1 MNRLQISAFPA
12 SSVLKCITDHK
23 NLDPPRYTSNNIEA
37 LLYSIIW
44 CKVSK
49 EYKTSVMEGVDPD
62 TLLEWL
68 QTGVGDERDIQ
79 LMALEQLCMLLL
91 MSDNIDQCFESCPPR
106 TFLPA
111 LCKIFLDE
119 TATENVLEVTA
130 RAITYYLDVSNEC
143 TRRITQVDGAVKAIC
158 NRLAVAEMSDRT
170 SKDLAEQCVKL
181 LEHICQ
187 RETSAVYDAG
197 GLQCM
202 LTLVRQHGQYVHKDT
217 VHSAMSV
224 ITRLCSKMEPNDST
238 IPECSASLG
247 ALLEHD
253 DSKVSECALR
263 CFAALTDR
271 FIRKF
276 IDPVEMVQH
285 GNLVEHLLNSLIPT
299 HLIRVAYGASPSHV
313 RNANSV
319 ESSDSLISP
328 LGFGLN
334 RPASF
339 TSIVISLLSNLCR
352 GSSTVT
358 EQIISS
364 PVLFCALKSILM
376 SKDER
381 CIMDALRLCDL
392 LMVLLCEGRS
402 ALPKNMGSSLA
413 IRNETGPNS
422 FDRSHRHLIDA
433 IRQRDTDAL
442 IDAVESGQVDANFAD
457 DVGQTLLNWSSAF
470 GTLEMV
476 TYLCDKGAD
485 VNKGQRS
492 SSLHYAACFGR
503 SDIVKILL
511 KYGANPDLRDEE
523 GKTALDKARERNEE
537 EHQLIACILESPSAY
552 MQRVDEEKEMKEKSD
567 VAKQTASEKIDPA
580 IVRRLLEQL
589 LPVLCDIYQRSL
601 SASIHRSSLSLLR
614 RTIHHISSESMESMV
629 TNDNSGVDV
638 SIDICFSRGQRLAE
652 NLVSV
657 LMMGLEHE
665 DDTESHE
672 NVLQIIKSL
681 FMKNRDFWLEQ
692 LVRVGIFEKVE
703 AIANQPVTAIKV
715 MDNLLAKADEVLQG
729 ESSDVTNKQQL
740 TTNPSKSCSD
750 KSKTPSTVISS
761 IKEKND
767 HTAVSVY
774 INDDDSHDAQITS
787 SADANAMTPL
797 PTLELSE
804 TNSVTEV
811 TCKHNIGIDLSSA
824 GDDQWEIVQDK
835 SYRWKDWRL
844 IKSRDSFFIWCDAV
858 AVEFSDGSNGW
869 FRFML
874 DGHLST
880 MYSGSPEAGSDNA
893 ETRGEFLDKLTKAR
907 NAVPPGSLLHSIFS
921 IPDASKTIE
930 VGSWV
935 LTSPKI
941 DELTITNRDGNQQR
955 LIIVEDLPGFVFES
969 NRQTKHCFQ
978 AERTLGLD
986 FVTGWTARGE
996 GRNLC
1001 FRAETQKAKLREMAK
1016 EIWNNYLKEAQSKPR
1031 DALVELQKAS
1041 FTIKEICQRKNGRL
1055 PRHMLSEL
1063 EAALKCMRSSVV
1075 NDRLLSAFELSISG
1089 IVDALLAFL
1098 KFVQKDTD
1106 CEIAVIFRTV
1116 FVDQRS
1122 LSALV
1127 RKMVSILDAIEKFPQ
1142 YLYDTPGGSSFGL
1155 QLLNRRI
1162 KLKLEQFNP
1171 NTLSQMQLL
1180 NRSGRTMKIEPLSTV
1195 KQLKCYILRMVAKQW
1210 YDQGRETFHFV
1221 EEIRNA
1227 KKHGTKISFTYTSDF
1242 DDRGIIYW
1250 LGTNGKTTE
1259 WTNPAS
1265 VHVVFVTSSEGE
1277 RLPYGQHED
1286 ILSRDALNCHTSDD
1300 KNAYFTIDLGV
1311 YFYPNTYTLRHAR
1324 GYGRSAL
1331 RNWLLQASHNG
1342 QIWDVLVVH
1351 ENDTSLNYPGST
1363 ATWPVVCSEGKG
1375 PYRYIRIAQNGKNA
1389 SNQNHYLSL
1398 SGFEIYGDIVDVVV
1412 DDFNMLEEKPSVN
1425 NRRSKKCISSTKEIS
1440 MKENSTSEAPL
1451 ASTTADVRIATSR
1464 NDASVVYLPGG
1475 QTNNKVIS
1483 GVVGS
1488 DLMLSATNVIKNRT
1502 FRCRRGS
1509 RLLAA
1514 NIAGRGVRVANVP
1527 DAMVCPVGS
1536 RVVRGPDWKWDN
1548 QGSNMEGT
1556 IISIIDNGWVDVQW
1570 DDCTS
1575 NSYRFGADGKYDIE
1589 LKSVEWTPGL
1599 LRGFRIV
1606 GARRESHAAVTL
1618 SSTDSNQVPPG
1629 FARQLPPVPRGFMD
1643 YSPTRTSRKAK
1654 PGGTSFSQ
1662 YHQSVGSRN
1671 NAEIGGFDRSI
1682 FVSCIHCGSQEHHA
1696 EDCVNALDCSN
1707 SQKSKINAEKS
1718 ESNPDAKVITT
1729 NQLSSTIAQ
1738 KSMST
1743 TNLFDGSEAE
1753 KRASVASTNQ
1763 AASAESLQ
1771 HQTPSLENLLA
1782 RSKIF
1787 DDHIPEVISDDI
1799 LPIESQHTVGFS
1811 TVGNKD
1817 QESVSPN
1824 NYSGLGT
1831 SFENFDGAVTAI
1843 EETHDGNVSLKT
1855 STYVSGS
1862 QSVLLDEDRETFGRT
1877 QVIKQRNT
1885 CSYPQNSVKSI
1896 VQNNAVPVNN
1906 NIRSLEEANARNL
1919 ANLSVS
1925 APNLVVLR
1933 QLQQSRAVPNTDEVC
1948 SDDDLVRNILQDLA
1962 NDPLRLR
1969 NLRRFALAG
1978 SGSAMINESDN
1989 VDEVRGRGV
1998 DESFGALT
2006 HDIIRR
2012 NAQMSNEVNDRI
2024 DAVTPIVDSESNETR
2039 QEGGWKQRKDLSSI
2053 RGNTLPLESVKISLV
2068 PMMLQ
2073 SFNAGRRII
2082 TEEGHHEAVTGEISI
2097 GDSAVFY
2104 STDHKASSSS
2114 CSRKQ
2119 FSEEDVSDKIEASM
2133 EAVGSNHLDGSQKAS
2148 SKSSFGT
2155 GFRPTSGTQSAACA
2169 RRNMQINGSSFR
2181 SRLGSYADVLRTV
2194 VMQQIIDSSGSL
2206 NGLELEEI
2214 EDDMYDDEMQDEGNE
2229 DDCDEEYGNGLSV
2242 EALAQAAAALRR
2254 QSSGTSNGSS
2264 GELKL
2269 NWKQIVMGEAGRL
2282 IGDRSLRVSTS
2293 PSENKQS
2300 REGRNRNWDDEFVLK
2315 HQLPALIP
2323 AFDPRPGRTNVN
2335 QTQDVELP
2343 QDINESQNEAGSPSA
2358 CSVLHSEEKK
2368 PELRL
2373 YLQGPNLANISNVTV
2388 ELDDDDRSIFFYL
2401 QQLVQSVEWGQKNE
2415 RIRRVWEPTYTLI
2428 YGDARDNNE
2437 LPQTVNKKV
2446 AEMNSIPEN
2455 VARTLVV
2462 LSSLYQIATNLMEY
2476 EIMTDIFISEKLTQ
2490 KLMQEL
2496 ADPLIVS
2503 ARALP
2508 SWCDELIFKYPCLF
2522 SVETRNN
2529 YFRATAFGTSRSIVW
2544 LQTRHDQMLEQSRG
2558 AIGTGTVSN
2567 LAGTRREDHYP
2578 EFRIGRIKHERIKVP
2593 RNDEQLF
2600 EYAIRLLEFH
2610 ASRKAVLEVEYID
2623 EEGTGLGPTLE
2634 FYALMG
2640 AEFQRKGL
2648 AMWICDDADT
2658 DQTQELD
2665 LGEGMKP
2672 PGYYVRRSGGLFPAA
2687 LPVSS
2692 VENSRVSKLFRIFGI
2707 FLAKVLQDGRLVD
2720 LPLSQPFL
2728 KMITNSQLT
2737 EEKMPDL
2744 SGVLTLDDL
2753 EEVFPDKGRILKELA
2768 RYVEEKRSTESDH
2781 RFDRNTRQQQIQQLK
2796 LSINGSECRVED
2808 LALTFCVNPS
2818 STVFSY
2824 KQMELIK
2831 NGANIDVTA
2840 DNVELYVAACTNF
2853 YLNSGILN
2861 QLKAFREGF
2870 DLVFPLRNLR
2880 MFIPRE
2886 LQTLLSGDQCP
2897 EWTREDVINFTEPK
2911 LGYTKESPGFLRFV
2925 DVLVEMNASERKSF
2939 LQFTTGCSSLPPGGL
2954 ANLHPRLTIVRKVD
2968 SGDGSYPSVNTCVH
2982 YLKLPDY
2989 SSAKILRERLL
3000 TATNEKGEAMLSCLK
3015 YSILETCCFHIVE
3028 KDFF

>member
-1 MNRLQISAFPA
+1 
-12 SSVLKCITDHK
+12 
-23 NLDPPRYTSNNIEA
+23 
-37 LLYSIIW
+37 
-44 CKVSK
+44 
-49 EYKTSVMEGVDPD
+49 MEGVDPD

-181 LEHICQ
+181 LEHVCQ

-202 LTLVRQHGQYVHKDT
+202 LSLVRQHGQYVHKDT
-217 VHSAMSV
+217 IHSAMSV

-238 IPECSASLG
+238 MPECSANLG

-253 DSKVSECALR
+253 DPKVSECALR

-276 IDPVEMVQH
+276 MDPVEMVRH
-285 GNLVEHLLNSLIPT
+285 GNLVQHLLNSL
-299 HLIRVAYGASPSHV
+299 VPSHLTAGV
-313 RNANSV
+313 CTASLSHMRNANSV
-319 ESSDSLISP
+319 GSSDLMASSLA
-328 LGFGLN
+328 FGLN

-339 TSIVISLLSNLCR
+339 TSVVISLLSNLCR
-352 GSSTVT
+352 GSSIVT
-358 EQIISS
+358 EQVVSS
-364 PVLFCALKSILM
+364 PLLFCALKTVLT
-376 SKDER
+376 SKDEH
-381 CIMDALRLCDL
+381 CIMDALRFCDL
-392 LMVLLCEGRS
+392 LMVILCEGRT
-402 ALPKNMGSSLA
+402 ALPKSMGSTVIS
-413 IRNETGPNS
+413 RNETGPNS
-422 FDRSHRHLIDA
+422 LDRSHRHLIDA

-442 IDAVESGQVDANFAD
+442 IDAIESGQVDANFTD

-470 GTLEMV
+470 GTAEMV

-523 GKTALDKARERNEE
+523 GKTALDKAHERSEE
-537 EHQLIACILESPSAY
+537 EHQIVANILESPSAY
-552 MQRVDEEKEMKEKSD
+552 MQGVNEEKIMKGKTD
-567 VAKQTASEKIDPA
+567 VARETSSEKIDHA
-580 IVRRLLEQL
+580 IVRQLLEQL
-589 LPVLCDIYQRSL
+589 LPVLCDVYQRSL
-601 SASIHRSSLSLLR
+601 GASVHRSSLSLLCK
-614 RTIHHISSESMESMV
+614 TVHHISAESMEWMV
-629 TNDNSGVDV
+629 TNDSSGIDI
-638 SIDICFSRGQRLAE
+638 SNDICFSRGQRLAE

-657 LMMGLEHE
+657 LMIGLEHE

-681 FMKNRDFWLEQ
+681 FMKNTDFWLEQ

-703 AIANQPVTAIKV
+703 AIANQPVTPVKGGAVTTMVIDESGHTSNSLPVAV
-715 MDNLLAKADEVLQG
+715 MDNMFVKVDEVSQG
-729 ESSDVTNKQQL
+729 ESSDVKNRQHL
-740 TTNPSKSCSD
+740 TTNSSKSFNGENTTS
-750 KSKTPSTVISS
+750 STVISS

-767 HTAVSVY
+767 HTMVNVPVH
-774 INDDDSHDAQITS
+774 DDDSHNTSVTPLESINFVTS
-787 SADANAMTPL
+787 STVEA
-797 PTLELSE
+797 SE
-804 TNSVTEV
+804 TVTPV
-811 TCKHNIGIDLSSA
+811 TCKYNIGTDLSSA
-824 GDDQWEIVQDK
+824 IDDQWEIVQGK
-835 SYRWKDWRL
+835 SYRWKDWRM

-874 DGHLST
+874 DGQLST
-880 MYSGSPEAGSDNA
+880 MYSSGSPEAGSDNA

-921 IPDASKTIE
+921 VPDSIKMIE
-930 VGSWV
+930 IGSWI
-935 LTSPKI
+935 LASPKVN
-941 DELTITNRDGNQQR
+941 ELTITNRDGNQQR
-955 LIIVEDLPGFVFES
+955 LIIVEDLPGFIFES
-969 NRQTKHCFQ
+969 NRQTRHCFQ

-986 FVTGWTARGE
+986 FVTGWAARGG
-996 GRNLC
+996 GRRLR
-1001 FRAETQKAKLREMAK
+1001 FRAETQKAKLQEMAK
-1016 EIWNNYLKEAQSKPR
+1016 EIWDNYLKEAQSKPR
-1031 DALVELQKAS
+1031 EALVELQKAS
-1041 FTIKEICQRKNGRL
+1041 STIKEICQRKISRL
-1055 PRHMLSEL
+1055 PEHMLSEL
-1063 EAALKCMRSSVV
+1063 EMALKCIHSSVI
-1075 NDRLLSAFELSISG
+1075 NDRLLSTFELSISG
-1089 IVDALLAFL
+1089 IVNALLAFL
-1098 KFVQKDTD
+1098 KFVQRNTD
-1106 CEIAVIFRTV
+1106 CEIAVIFRRV

-1127 RKMVSILDAIEKFPQ
+1127 CKMVSVLDAIEKFPQ

-1171 NTLSQMQLL
+1171 NTPSQMQLL
-1180 NRSGRTMKIEPLSTV
+1180 NRSGRTMKAEPLSTV

-1210 YDQGRETFHFV
+1210 YDRGRETFHFV
-1221 EEIRNA
+1221 EEIRDA
-1227 KKHGTKISFTYTSDF
+1227 KKRGTKISFTYTSDF
-1242 DDRGIIYW
+1242 DDRVPSGIIYW
-1250 LGTNGKTTE
+1250 LGTNGKTVAE

-1265 VHVVFVTSSEGE
+1265 VHVVFVTSSDGE

-1286 ILSRDALNCHTSDD
+1286 ILSREALNCHTSDD
-1300 KNAYFTIDLGV
+1300 KNAHFTIDLGV

-1331 RNWLLQASHNG
+1331 RNWLLQGSNNG
-1342 QIWDVLVVH
+1342 RIWDVLVVH

-1363 ATWPVVCSEGKG
+1363 ATWPIVCSEGKD

-1398 SGFEIYGDIVDVVV
+1398 SGFEIYGDVVDVVI
-1412 DDFNMLEEKPSVN
+1412 DDFKMLDEKPSMN
-1425 NRRSKKCISSTKEIS
+1425 SKRSKKCIANTKEVS
-1440 MKENSTSEAPL
+1440 AKESFLNKGLLVSTN
-1451 ASTTADVRIATSR
+1451 TDVRLAALLSDSR
-1464 NDASVVYLPGG
+1464 VAHLPGG
-1475 QTNNKVIS
+1475 QTNNKVVS
-1483 GVVGS
+1483 GIIGS
-1488 DLMLSATNVIKNRT
+1488 DSMFSATNAMKNRT
-1502 FRCRRGS
+1502 FRYRRGS

-1514 NIAGRGVRVANVP
+1514 NMAGRGVRIANVP
-1527 DAMVCPVGS
+1527 DAMACPVGS
-1536 RVVRGPDWKWDN
+1536 RVVRGPDWKWDD

-1556 IISIIDNGWVDVQW
+1556 VISLIDNGWVDVQW

-1589 LKSVEWTPGL
+1589 LKSFEWTPSL
-1599 LRGFRIV
+1599 RRGFRV
-1606 GARRESHAAVTL
+1606 GARRESHAAATL
-1618 SSTDSNQVPPG
+1618 SSTGTGQVPPG
-1629 FARQLPPVPRGFMD
+1629 FVRQLPPVPRGFVD
-1643 YSPTRTSRKAK
+1643 YSPTETLRKVK
-1654 PGGTSFSQ
+1654 PGGAPFSR
-1662 YHQSVGSRN
+1662 YYQSVSSRN
-1671 NAEIGGFDRSI
+1671 SAGIGGFDRNISD
-1682 FVSCIHCGSQEHHA
+1682 SCLQCGSQEHRTK
-1696 EDCVNALDCSN
+1696 DCANVLVCSN
-1707 SQKSKINAEKS
+1707 SQKSEINAEEG
-1718 ESNPDAKVITT
+1718 ESSPDTKIITT

-1743 TNLFDGSEAE
+1743 TNLFDGSEAT

-1787 DDHIPEVISDDI
+1787 DDHIPEVVSDDI
-1799 LPIESQHTVGFS
+1799 PAIESQLTTGSLTAVD
-1811 TVGNKD
+1811 TD
-1817 QESVSPN
+1817 QESVSTN
-1824 NYSGLGT
+1824 NYAGLDT
-1831 SFENFDGAVTAI
+1831 SIESFDGAVAI
-1843 EETHDGNVSLKT
+1843 VEQTHDVNVSLKT
-1855 STYVSGS
+1855 STCSGGS
-1862 QSVLLDEDRETFGRT
+1862 QPVLLDQDHDTFGEM
-1877 QVIKQRNT
+1877 QIIKQRDT
-1885 CSYPQNSVKSI
+1885 YSYPQDSIKST
-1896 VQNNAVPVNN
+1896 VQNDIALVGKSNTT
-1906 NIRSLEEANARNL
+1906 SLEEANARNL

-1925 APNLVVLR
+1925 VPNLVVLR
-1933 QLQQSRAVPNTDEVC
+1933 QLQQSGAMSNTEQIFVPGG
-1948 SDDDLVRNILQDLA
+1948 DDLVRNILQDLA
-1962 NDPLRLR
+1962 NDPSRLR
-1969 NLRRFALAG
+1969 SLRRFAFAG
-1978 SGSAMINESDN
+1978 SGLALINDGDN
-1989 VDEVRGRGV
+1989 AIRDSTQRYLIDEGNGRIT
-1998 DESFGALT
+1998 DESFAALT
-2006 HDIIRR
+2006 HEVIRKNADI
-2012 NAQMSNEVNDRI
+2012 NSEASDRI
-2024 DAVTPIVDSESNETR
+2024 DTITSIAGM
-2039 QEGGWKQRKDLSSI
+2039 QE
-2053 RGNTLPLESVKISLV
+2053 NTFPLEPVKISLV

-2073 SFNAGRRII
+2073 SFNAERRII
-2082 TEEGHHEAVTGEISI
+2082 TEENNLHEAAADEVS
-2097 GDSAVFY
+2097 SAGSTVFY
-2104 STDHKASSSS
+2104 SADRRASLNS
-2114 CSRKQ
+2114 CSRRQ
-2119 FSEEDVSDKIEASM
+2119 FSEEDISDRVDASVEAI
-2133 EAVGSNHLDGSQKAS
+2133 GSNQSGGPQRAPGKP
-2148 SKSSFGT
+2148 SFGT
-2155 GFRPTSGTQSAACA
+2155 GYRPASGTQSAACS
-2169 RRNMQINGSSFR
+2169 RRSMQSSGGSFR

-2194 VMQQIIDSSGSL
+2194 VMQQILDSSGSL

-2214 EDDMYDDEMQDEGNE
+2214 EDDIYDEEMQDEGNE
-2229 DDCDEEYGNGLSV
+2229 DDCDEEYANGLSV

-2254 QSSGTSNGSS
+2254 QSNGGSIGSS

-2282 IGDRSLRVSTS
+2282 ISDRGLRVSTS
-2293 PSENKQS
+2293 PNESKQS
-2300 REGRNRNWDDEFVLK
+2300 RGGLSRNWDDEFVLK

-2343 QDINESQNEAGSPSA
+2343 QDITESQGEAMFPSA
-2358 CSVLHSEEKK
+2358 CSTLHSEEKE

-2373 YLQGPNLANISNVTV
+2373 YLQGPNLTNINNVTV
-2388 ELDDDDRSIFFYL
+2388 ELDDNDRSIFFYL
-2401 QQLVQSVEWGQKNE
+2401 HQLVQSVDWGQKNE
-2415 RIRRVWEPTYTLI
+2415 RTRRVWEPTYTLV
-2428 YGDARDNNE
+2428 YGDACDNNE
-2437 LPQTVNKKV
+2437 LPQTVNKKI

-2455 VARTLVV
+2455 VAHTLEV
-2462 LSSLYQIATNLMEY
+2462 LSNLYQIGVSVMEY
-2476 EIMTDIFISEKLTQ
+2476 EMMTDIFVSEKLTQ

-2508 SWCDELIFKYPCLF
+2508 PWCDELVFKYPCLF
-2522 SVETRNN
+2522 NVETRNN

-2558 AIGTGTVSN
+2558 ATSAIAVSN
-2567 LAGTRREDHYP
+2567 LAGTRRDDNYP

-2600 EYAIRLLEFH
+2600 EYAVRLLEFH

-2634 FYALMG
+2634 FYALMA
-2640 AEFQRKGL
+2640 AEFQRKDL
-2648 AMWICDDADT
+2648 AMWICDDTDT
-2658 DQTQELD
+2658 DRTEELD

-2672 PGYYVRRSGGLFPAA
+2672 SGYYVRRAGGLFPAS
-2687 LPVSS
+2687 LPVPSA
-2692 VENSRVSKLFRIFGI
+2692 ENSRVSKLFRIFGI

-2737 EEKMPDL
+2737 EEETL
-2744 SGVLTLDDL
+2744 NLNGVLTLDDL
-2753 EEVFPDKGRILKELA
+2753 EEVFPVKGRILKELA
-2768 RYVEEKRSTESDH
+2768 AYVAQKRSIEADH
-2781 RFDRNTRQQQIQQLK
+2781 RFDLNTRRRQIQQLK
-2796 LSINGSECRVED
+2796 LNINGSECTVED
-2808 LALTFCVNPS
+2808 LSLTFCVNPS
-2818 STVFSY
+2818 STVFNY
-2824 KQMELIK
+2824 KQMELIE

-2840 DNVELYVAACTNF
+2840 NNVELYIAACTNF

-2861 QLKAFREGF
+2861 QFKAFRAGF

-2880 MFIPRE
+2880 MFVPRE

-2897 EWTREDVINFTEPK
+2897 EWTREDIINFTEPK

-2925 DVLVEMNASERKSF
+2925 DVLVGMNASERKSF

-2989 SSAKILRERLL
+2989 SSAEIMRERLL
-3000 TATNEKGEAMLSCLK
+3000 TATNEKG
-3015 YSILETCCFHIVE
+3015 FHLN
-3028 KDFF
+3028 

>member
-1 MNRLQISAFPA
+1 MAANSLRAKQSYAYLLAFMQFVHPIA
-12 SSVLKCITDHK
+12 EKRDGMK
-23 NLDPPRYTSNNIEA
+23 MR
-37 LLYSIIW
+37 

-170 SKDLAEQCVKL
+170 SKDLGNTLHYVAPLNISLLKVYGIKMLNYVKAEQCVKL

-352 GSSTVT
+352 GSSTF
-358 EQIISS
+358 SS
-364 PVLFCALKSILM
+364 TFCALKSILM

-402 ALPKNMGSSLA
+402 
-413 IRNETGPNS
+413 PNS

-672 NVLQIIKSL
+672 NVLQK
-681 FMKNRDFWLEQ
+681 Q

-703 AIANQPVTAIKV
+703 AIANQPVTAIKGSTVTMVIDESDRISKPLSVAV

-729 ESSDVTNKQQL
+729 LTDYNSCFYKQACPHSCHKVVESSDVTNKQQL

-750 KSKTPSTVISS
+750 KSKTPST
-761 IKEKND
+761 
-767 HTAVSVY
+767 
-774 INDDDSHDAQITS
+774 DDDSHDAQITS

-835 SYRWKDWRL
+835 SYRWKDW
-844 IKSRDSFFIWCDAV
+844 
-858 AVEFSDGSNGW
+858 SDGSNGW

-880 MYSGSPEAGSDNA
+880 MYSSGSPEAGSDNA

-955 LIIVEDLPGFVFES
+955 LIIVEDLPG
-969 NRQTKHCFQ
+969 
-978 AERTLGLD
+978 LD

-1041 FTIKEICQRKNGRL
+1041 FTIKAENAVNEMSEFVRTSKGGCLICPRFEKFVSEKNGRL

-1548 QGSNMEGT
+1548 QGNL
-1556 IISIIDNGWVDVQW
+1556 GWVDVQW

-1643 YSPTRTSRKAK
+1643 YSPTRTLRKAK

-1989 VDEVRGRGV
+1989 VDE
-1998 DESFGALT
+1998 SFGALT

-2082 TEEGHHEAVTGEISI
+2082 SIAEEGHHEAVTGEISI
-2097 GDSAVFY
+2097 GDSAVFIQLITKRLQVLVHGN
-2104 STDHKASSSS
+2104 SF
-2114 CSRKQ
+2114 Q
-2119 FSEEDVSDKIEASM
+2119 EDVSDKIEASM

-2148 SKSSFGT
+2148 S
-2155 GFRPTSGTQSAACA
+2155 A

-2437 LPQTVNKKV
+2437 LPQT
-2446 AEMNSIPEN
+2446 
-2455 VARTLVV
+2455 TLVV

-2870 DLVFPLRNLR
+2870 DL
-2880 MFIPRE
+2880 
-2886 LQTLLSGDQCP
+2886 TLLSGDQCP

-2989 SSAKILRERLL
+2989 SSAE
-3000 TATNEKGEAMLSCLK
+3000 
-3015 YSILETCCFHIVE
+3015 
-3028 KDFF
+3028 DFA

>member
-1 MNRLQISAFPA
+1 
-12 SSVLKCITDHK
+12 
-23 NLDPPRYTSNNIEA
+23 
-37 LLYSIIW
+37 
-44 CKVSK
+44 
-49 EYKTSVMEGVDPD
+49 MEGVDPD

-181 LEHICQ
+181 LEHVCQ

-202 LTLVRQHGQYVHKDT
+202 LTLVLQHGQYVHKDT

-238 IPECSASLG
+238 LPECSASLG

-253 DSKVSECALR
+253 DPKVSECALR

-276 IDPVEMVQH
+276 MDPVEMARH
-285 GNLVEHLLNSLIPT
+285 GNLVEHLLNSLVPAQ
-299 HLIRVAYGASPSHV
+299 LISVASGTSVSHV
-313 RNANSV
+313 RNPSSLPANDSV
-319 ESSDSLISP
+319 ASS
-328 LGFGLN
+328 GFFLN
-334 RPASF
+334 RPPSF
-339 TSIVISLLSNLCR
+339 ISVVISLLSNLCR

-358 EQIISS
+358 EQVVCS
-364 PVLFCALKSILM
+364 PVFFLALKTVLT

-381 CIMDALRLCDL
+381 CIMDALRFCDL
-392 LMVLLCEGRS
+392 LVVLLCEGRS
-402 ALPKNMGSSLA
+402 ALPKSVVSA
-413 IRNETGPNS
+413 VASRNEAGPNS

-442 IDAVESGQVDANFAD
+442 IDAVESGQVDANFTD

-470 GTLEMV
+470 GTVEMV

-523 GKTALDKARERNEE
+523 GKTALDKAHERSEE
-537 EHQLIACILESPSAY
+537 EHQLVASILESPSAY
-552 MQRVDEEKEMKEKSD
+552 MQKSDEEKIVKEKAD
-567 VAKQTASEKIDPA
+567 VAKETGSEKIDPA
-580 IVRRLLEQL
+580 IVRQLLEQL
-589 LPVLCDIYQRSL
+589 LPVLCDVYQRSL
-601 SASIHRSSLSLLR
+601 GASIHRSSLSLLR
-614 RTIHHISSESMESMV
+614 KAIHHMLPESLESMV
-629 TNDNSGVDV
+629 ANDNEGVDA
-638 SIDICFSRGQRLAE
+638 STDICFFRGQRLAE

-657 LMMGLEHE
+657 LMMGLENE
-665 DDTESHE
+665 DDIESHE
-672 NVLQIIKSL
+672 SVLQIIKSL
-681 FMKNRDFWLEQ
+681 FIKNADFWLEQ

-703 AIANQPVTAIKV
+703 AIANQPVT
-715 MDNLLAKADEVLQG
+715 
-729 ESSDVTNKQQL
+729 
-740 TTNPSKSCSD
+740 PSKSTVVTTMVIDESGRSMEAD
-750 KSKTPSTVISS
+750 EISQDESSGTKSRQHQRANPPKNCADENSMDDESHNTKVMLSAGTNAVTPSPVVET
-761 IKEKND
+761 
-767 HTAVSVY
+767 
-774 INDDDSHDAQITS
+774 
-787 SADANAMTPL
+787 
-797 PTLELSE
+797 SE
-804 TNSVTEV
+804 TGSVTPV
-811 TCKHNIGIDLSSA
+811 TSRYNIGIDLSSA
-824 GDDQWEIVQDK
+824 VVDQWEIVQGK
-835 SYRWKDWRL
+835 SYRWKDWRI

-874 DGHLST
+874 DGQLST
-880 MYSGSPEAGSDNA
+880 MYSSGSPEAGSDNA

-907 NAVPPGSLLHSIFS
+907 NAVPPGSLLYSVFS
-921 IPDASKTIE
+921 APDVNKTIE
-930 VGSWV
+930 IGSWI
-935 LTSPKI
+935 LASPKAN
-941 DELTITNRDGNQQR
+941 ELTVTNRDGNQQR
-955 LIIVEDLPGFVFES
+955 LIIVEDLPGFIFES

-986 FVTGWTARGE
+986 FVTGWAARGG
-996 GRNLC
+996 GRRLR

-1016 EIWNNYLKEAQSKPR
+1016 EIWDNYLKEAQSKPR
-1031 DALVELQKAS
+1031 DALLELQKAS
-1041 FTIKEICQRKNGRL
+1041 STVKDICQRKNDCL
-1055 PRHMLSEL
+1055 PDYMLLEL
-1063 EAALKCMRSSVV
+1063 EIALKCMHSSVV
-1075 NDRLLSAFELSISG
+1075 NDRLLSTFELSISG

-1098 KFVQKDTD
+1098 HSIQKDTD
-1106 CEIAVIFRTV
+1106 CEMAVIFRRV
-1116 FVDQRS
+1116 FTDQHS

-1127 RKMVSILDAIEKFPQ
+1127 CKMVSVLDAVEKFPQ

-1171 NTLSQMQLL
+1171 NTLAQIQLL
-1180 NRSGRTMKIEPLSTV
+1180 DRSGRSMKVEPLSTV

-1210 YDQGRETFHFV
+1210 YDRARETFHFV
-1221 EEIRNA
+1221 EEIKEA
-1227 KKHGTKISFTYTSDF
+1227 KKRGTKISFTYASDF

-1250 LGTNGKTTE
+1250 LGTNGRTVAE

-1265 VHVVFVTSSEGE
+1265 VNVVFVTSSDGE

-1300 KNAYFTIDLGV
+1300 KNAHFTIDLGV
-1311 YFYPNTYTLRHAR
+1311 YFYPSTYTLRHAR

-1331 RNWLLQASHNG
+1331 RNWLLQGSQNG
-1342 QIWDVLVVH
+1342 RTWDVLVVH

-1412 DDFNMLEEKPSVN
+1412 DDFKMLEENPSMSNKRTKKCSVN
-1425 NRRSKKCISSTKEIS
+1425 SKEVSVKDSITGEPLSSVS
-1440 MKENSTSEAPL
+1440 SDACL
-1451 ASTTADVRIATSR
+1451 ATSV
-1464 NDASVVYLPGG
+1464 NDTNVVHLPGG
-1475 QTNNKVIS
+1475 QTNNKVVS
-1483 GVVGS
+1483 GFIGS
-1488 DLMLSATNVIKNRT
+1488 DMMLTATNAVKNRT
-1502 FRCRRGS
+1502 FRYRRGS
-1509 RLLAA
+1509 RLLAS
-1514 NIAGRGVRVANVP
+1514 NVAGRGVRIANIP
-1527 DAMVCPVGS
+1527 DAMTCPVGS
-1536 RVVRGPDWKWDN
+1536 RVVRGPDWKWDD

-1556 IISIIDNGWVDVQW
+1556 VISLIDNGWVDVQW

-1589 LKSVEWTPGL
+1589 LKSVEWTPSL
-1599 LRGFRIV
+1599 RRGFRVI
-1606 GARRESHAAVTL
+1606 GSRREGHTAVAL
-1618 SSTDSNQVPPG
+1618 SPTCSGQVPPG
-1629 FARQLPPVPRGFMD
+1629 FVRQLPPVPRGFMD
-1643 YSPTRTSRKAK
+1643 YSPTGTLRKPK
-1654 PGGTSFSQ
+1654 PGGAPFSR
-1662 YHQSVGSRN
+1662 YHQSVSSRN
-1671 NAEIGGFDRSI
+1671 IAEISGFDRNI
-1682 FVSCIHCGSQEHHA
+1682 TDSCLHCGSQEHYTK
-1696 EDCVNALDCSN
+1696 DCVSGLEGSI
-1707 SQKSKINAEKS
+1707 SQKGEINADKET
-1718 ESNPDAKVITT
+1718 ESVSDAKIITT
-1729 NQLSSTIAQ
+1729 NQVSSTIAQ

-1743 TNLFDGSEAE
+1743 TNLFDVKGSEAE

-1787 DDHIPEVISDDI
+1787 DDHIPEVVSDDTPTNEKPLTI
-1799 LPIESQHTVGFS
+1799 GSS
-1811 TVGNKD
+1811 TAVDID
-1817 QESVSPN
+1817 QESFCTN
-1824 NYSGLGT
+1824 NYVGLDT
-1831 SFENFDGAVTAI
+1831 SFESFDGAVTI
-1843 EETHDGNVSLKT
+1843 VEQTPDVNISLSA
-1855 STYVSGS
+1855 STYVGGS
-1862 QSVLLDEDRETFGRT
+1862 QPVLLDQDRDTFGEM
-1877 QVIKQRNT
+1877 QENKQLNT
-1885 CSYPQNSVKSI
+1885 CPNLQESINSTMQN
-1896 VQNNAVPVNN
+1896 VQNDLAPLRGSDISSV
-1906 NIRSLEEANARNL
+1906 EEANARNL
-1919 ANLSVS
+1919 ANLSIS

-1933 QLQQSRAVPNTDEVC
+1933 QLQQSGTAAKTDQMFV
-1948 SDDDLVRNILQDLA
+1948 SDDDDLVRSILQDLA
-1962 NDPLRLR
+1962 TDPSRL
-1969 NLRRFALAG
+1969 NSLRRFALAG
-1978 SGSAMINESDN
+1978 GSPTVISDESDKALRESAQQYLI
-1989 VDEVRGRGV
+1989 DEEHGRIV
-1998 DESFGALT
+1998 DESLAALT
-2006 HDIIRR
+2006 QEVVHGSP
-2012 NAQMSNEVNDRI
+2012 NMSSEISDRAV
-2024 DAVTPIVDSESNETR
+2024 AVTPIADAESTESKLRDET
-2039 QEGGWKQRKDLSSI
+2039 WKQRDLSSI
-2053 RGNTLPLESVKISLV
+2053 QGNTFPMESVKISLV
-2068 PMMLQ
+2068 PVMLQ
-2073 SFNAGRRII
+2073 TFNGGRRII
-2082 TEEGHHEAVTGEISI
+2082 TEESSEHHEATTNDVSTAA
-2097 GDSAVFY
+2097 SAVFY
-2104 STDHKASSSS
+2104 STDTRASLGFHA
-2114 CSRKQ
+2114 Q
-2119 FSEEDVSDKIEASM
+2119 FPVMNEVSVNARGMQNLLCFRLALNDILAINNKYKYLDEDVSAKVDTTM
-2133 EAVGSNHLDGSQKAS
+2133 EAAGSVQPDVSQ
-2148 SKSSFGT
+2148 
-2155 GFRPTSGTQSAACA
+2155 RISGP
-2169 RRNMQINGSSFR
+2169 RRSVQNNGSSFR
-2181 SRLGSYADVLRTV
+2181 SRIGSYADVLRSV
-2194 VMQQIIDSSGSL
+2194 VMQQIIDSGGSL

-2214 EDDMYDDEMQDEGNE
+2214 EDDIYDDEVQDEGNE
-2229 DDCDEEYGNGLSV
+2229 DDCEEEYANGLSV
-2242 EALAQAAAALRR
+2242 ETLAQAAAALRR
-2254 QSSGTSNGSS
+2254 QSIGGNTGPS

-2282 IGDRSLRVSTS
+2282 ISDRSLRTSTS
-2293 PSENKQS
+2293 PSDSKQS
-2300 REGRNRNWDDEFVLK
+2300 RIGLSRNWDDEFVLK

-2343 QDINESQNEAGSPSA
+2343 EDISQSQNESTIPSG
-2358 CSVLHSEEKK
+2358 CSLLHSEAEEPK
-2368 PELRL
+2368 LRL
-2373 YLQGPNLANISNVTV
+2373 YLQGPNLANIGNVTV
-2388 ELDDDDRSIFFYL
+2388 ELDDDEKSIFFYL

-2415 RIRRVWEPTYTLI
+2415 RTRRVWEPTYTLI
-2428 YGDARDNNE
+2428 YGDACDNNGF
-2437 LPQTVNKKV
+2437 LQTVNTKV
-2446 AEMNSIPEN
+2446 VEMNGIPQN
-2455 VARTLVV
+2455 VSNILIV
-2462 LSSLYQIATNLMEY
+2462 LSNLYQLGTSITGC
-2476 EIMTDIFISEKLTQ
+2476 EISKDIFVSEKLTQ

-2508 SWCDELIFKYPCLF
+2508 AWCDELVFKYPCLF
-2522 SVETRNN
+2522 SVETRDN
-2529 YFRATAFGTSRSIVW
+2529 YFRATAFGASRSIAW
-2544 LQTRHDQMLEQSRG
+2544 LQTRRDQMLEQSRG
-2558 AIGTGTVSN
+2558 AATSVAVSN
-2567 LAGTRREDHYP
+2567 LAGTRRDDHYP

-2600 EYAIRLLEFH
+2600 EYAIRLMEFH

-2634 FYALMG
+2634 FYALMA
-2640 AEFQRKGL
+2640 AEFQRKNL
-2648 AMWICDDADT
+2648 AMWICDDLDT
-2658 DQTQELD
+2658 NQTEELD

-2672 PGYYVRRSGGLFPAA
+2672 AGYYVRRAGGLFPAS

-2692 VENSRVSKLFRIFGI
+2692 VENCRVSKLFRIFGI

-2720 LPLSQPFL
+2720 LPLSQSFL
-2728 KMITNSQLT
+2728 KIITSSQLA
-2737 EEKMPDL
+2737 EEEVVDL
-2744 SGVLTLDDL
+2744 SGVLSLDDL
-2753 EEVFPDKGRILKELA
+2753 EEVSPVKGHILKELSS
-2768 RYVEEKRSTESDH
+2768 YIVQKRAIEDHHEFDSDI
-2781 RFDRNTRQQQIQQLK
+2781 RRQKIQQLK
-2796 LSINGSECRVED
+2796 LNIGGSKCTVED
-2808 LALTFCVNPS
+2808 LSLTFCVNPS
-2818 STVFSY
+2818 STVFNY
-2824 KQMELIK
+2824 KQMELIE
-2831 NGANIDVTA
+2831 NGANVDVTA

-2861 QLKAFREGF
+2861 QLRAFREGF

-2880 MFIPRE
+2880 MFDPKE

-2897 EWTREDVINFTEPK
+2897 QWSREDIINFTEPK

-2925 DVLVEMNASERKSF
+2925 DVLLGMNASERKSF

-2989 SSAKILRERLL
+2989 SSVEIMRERLL
-3000 TATNEKGEAMLSCLK
+3000 TATNEKG
-3015 YSILETCCFHIVE
+3015 FHLN
-3028 KDFF
+3028 